1 MTTALI
7 RVSALARALPIFR
20 ALPASIHLYS
30 TGGGKPTKSDSKAP
44 PAALP
49 TDLGERLDV
58 CADCEHCKLGP
69 NKLPL
74 WCGECKCAIV
84 PKASFEALHCPIG
97 KW

>member
-1 MTTALI
+1 MLAAIARARVLRTGYYYRYRAALYS
-7 RVSALARALPIFR
+7 VSARKEP
-20 ALPASIHLYS
+20 PPPS
-30 TGGGKPTKSDSKAP
+30 PDTK
-44 PAALP
+44 AALP
-49 TDLGERLDV
+49 TDLGERLDI
-58 CADCEHCKLGP
+58 CASCEHCKLGP